1 MLQSTTFWVAVAFVI
16 FIAIVGYYGMRP
28 ILRTLDA
35 RGEKIRKDIDEA
47 EKLREEAQR
56 QLADYKKKQR
66 EAQRE
71 AEEIL
76 EYAKTEA
83 KRMRERAERDL
94 DEQLKRRERLTME
107 KIEQAE
113 AQALA
118 EVRNRAADIAVRATE
133 QLLRDNMSDAHQ
145 KQLVDNTIEGVR
157 KNLH

>member
-16 FIAIVGYYGMRP
+16 FIGIVAYFGMRP
-28 ILRTLDA
+28 ILRMLDA

-76 EYAKTEA
+76 EHAKTEA
-83 KRMRERAERDL
+83 KRMRERSEREL
-94 DEQLKRRERLTME
+94 EEQLKRRERLTME

-133 QLLRDNMSDAHQ
+133 QLLRDNMSDQHQ
-145 KQLVDNTIEGVR
+145 KQLVDSTIEGVR

>member
-16 FIAIVGYYGMRP
+16 FIGIVGYYGGRP
-28 ILRTLDA
+28 ILRMLDA

-71 AEEIL
+71 AEEII
-76 EYAKTEA
+76 EHAKTEA
-83 KRMRERAERDL
+83 KRMRERSEREL
-94 DEQLKRRERLTME
+94 EEQIKRRERLTME

-133 QLLRDNMSDAHQ
+133 QLLRDNMSDTHQ
-145 KQLVDNTIEGVR
+145 KQLVDGTIEGVR